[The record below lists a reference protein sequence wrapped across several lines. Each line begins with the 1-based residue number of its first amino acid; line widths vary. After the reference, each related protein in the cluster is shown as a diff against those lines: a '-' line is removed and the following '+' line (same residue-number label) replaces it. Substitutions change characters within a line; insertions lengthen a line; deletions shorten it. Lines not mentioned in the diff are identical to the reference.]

1 MKRRTYRN
9 AQKLGVAS
17 HRAQKRIILD
27 FMGVPL
33 KSQPEK
39 ASDLDELIRTAEL
52 TQPEQY
58 KQALD
63 IVVHKKFPNGGMTPP
78 SAREVSYSEWGKIAR
93 TAFSEVQEEFINDA
107 QSRAYAIVDEAN
119 GVIQSRMANFQAS
132 VLKQA
137 EYAIQQAAKRY
148 ERIEVKVGERD
159 PVKMEEIV
167 PEEFPVL
174 LKLAAARKNILM
186 VGPSGCGK
194 TYVAALLAK
203 ALGLKYSSQSC
214 SLGVSE
220 SVFTGW
226 LIPIKNGVFVHVPS
240 EFITLYEEGGVFL
253 IDEIDASDPN
263 VLVFINQALANDHF
277 FLPQRHEK
285 PKVVKHKD
293 FIAIGAA
300 NTFGTGADAIYTARQ
315 ALDEATRDR
324 FRIGTVLMNYSPA
337 VEEKLIN
344 PEVLEWGRNVR
355 KVINRHKLRKILST
369 RLMIDATDMITQ
381 QDWTMADVK
390 RAYFTDWTAEE
401 RQIVGNEMGGAL

>member
-1 MKRRTYRN
+1 MRRRTYRKSET
-9 AQKLGVAS
+9 AGVVS

-33 KSQPEK
+33 RSQPEK
-39 ASDLDELIRTAEL
+39 AGELDELIRTAQI

-58 KQALD
+58 KQAMD
-63 IVVHKKFPNGGMTPP
+63 IVVNKKFPNGGITPP
-78 SAREVSYSEWGKIAR
+78 TPREVSYAEWERIAR
-93 TAFSEVQEEFINDA
+93 EALDEAMDGAFEAA
-107 QSRAYAIVDEAN
+107 QTKAFQIVDGA
-119 GVIQSRMANFQAS
+119 QAS
-132 VLKQA
+132 FNDHVTAKAAQLSKQV
-137 EYAIQQAAKRY
+137 EYAIAAAAKKY
-148 ERIEVKVGERD
+148 ERIEVKVGSAK
-159 PVKMEEIV
+159 PVQLNEIV
-167 PEEFPVL
+167 PEEFPRL

-203 ALGLKYSSQSC
+203 ALGLRYSSQSC
-214 SLGVSE
+214 SVGVSE

-226 LIPIKNGVFVHVPS
+226 LIPIDNGNFVHVPS

-285 PKVVKHKD
+285 PKVTKHKD

-324 FRIGTVLMNYSPA
+324 FRIGTILMDYSPC
-337 VEEKLIN
+337 VEEKLVN
-344 PEVLEWGRNVR
+344 SEVLAWGRSLR
-355 KVINRHKLRKILST
+355 AVINRHKLRKILST
-369 RLMIDATDMITQ
+369 RLMIDATDMIRD

-390 RAYFTDWTAEE
+390 QAYFTDWSAEE
-401 RQIVGNEMGGAL
+401 KRIVAGEMGGAL